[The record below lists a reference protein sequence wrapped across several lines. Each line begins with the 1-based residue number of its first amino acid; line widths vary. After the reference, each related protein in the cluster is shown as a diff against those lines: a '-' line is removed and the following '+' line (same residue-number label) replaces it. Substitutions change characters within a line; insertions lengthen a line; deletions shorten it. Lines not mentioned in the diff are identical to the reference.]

1 MKILGHPLHMMLI
14 HFPAALLP
22 ADALLSFFAYYN
34 DDSSLLPGAFYCLVA
49 GVVIGALAIL
59 TGIIDALRIE
69 KDKKQAIATAFIH
82 GFINTIVLVFFG
94 IFAYRAWQQYPEM
107 TMPAISTITIK
118 AVFLVLLFAGNYF
131 GGKLI
136 LEYSIGLKKINP

>member
-1 MKILGHPLHMMLI
+1 MKVFGHPVHMMLI

-22 ADALLSFFAYYN
+22 MDFLLSFFAYYTG
-34 DDSSLLPGAFYCLVA
+34 DSSLLAGAFYCLVTSVA
-49 GVVIGALAIL
+49 IGALAIV

-69 KDKKQAIATAFIH
+69 KDGKQAIATALIH

-94 IFAYRAWQQYPEM
+94 IFAYKAWQQYPEI
-107 TMPAISTITIK
+107 TLPAVSTIIIK
-118 AVFLVLLFAGNYF
+118 AVLVVLLFAGNYF

-136 LEYSIGLKKINP
+136 LEYFIGVKK

>member
-1 MKILGHPLHMMLI
+1 MKILGHPMHMMLI

-22 ADALLSFFAYYN
+22 MDVLLSFFAYYTN
-34 DDSSLLPGAFYCLVA
+34 DNSLLAAAFYCLVT
-49 GVVIGALAIL
+49 GVVVGALAIV

-69 KDKKQAIATAFIH
+69 KDRKQAIAAALIH

-94 IFAYRAWQQYPEM
+94 IFAYRAWQQFPEM
-107 TMPAISTITIK
+107 AMPAISTIIIK
-118 AVFLVLLFAGNYF
+118 AVFIVLLFAGNYF

-136 LEYSIGLKKINP
+136 LEHSIGLKK